1 MPIEWSAIPLF
12 RFDLFPRDGLVHAI
26 STRAGGVSPA
36 PYDTLNLSL
45 SVGDDPARV
54 LENRRRFAAALGFQP
69 DRLVTSRQV
78 HGDDV
83 LIVDEQYQPR
93 DPLPAADVQIT
104 NRPGWL
110 LTLRFAD
117 CVPVLL
123 YAPRQRVVGA
133 VHAGWRGTLQ
143 RAPARALEAMQ
154 ARFHVSPRDVLVGIG
169 PSIGPCCYE
178 VGADVAQAFGGF
190 PGVLASRAERQIL
203 NLWEA
208 NRQTLLAAG
217 VPAGQIEV
225 ARLCTRCHSDLF
237 FSHRAQG
244 YPAGRFV
251 GAIGLRL

>member
-26 STRAGGVSPA
+26 TTRAGGVSPA

-54 LENRRRFAAALGFQP
+54 LENRRRFATALGFQP

-133 VHAGWRGTLQ
+133 VHAGWRGTLR
-143 RAPARALEAMQ
+143 RAPARALETMQ

-178 VGADVAQAFGGF
+178 VGADVAQAFRDF
-190 PGVLASRAERQIL
+190 PGVLSSGAERQIL

-225 ARLCTRCHSDLF
+225 ARLCTRCRSDLF

-251 GAIGLRL
+251 GAIGLRP